1 MMVAV
6 CHFLTLVGH
15 FLIVSCGPYYHF
27 WNQNNENGPT
37 KAQLGSIAV
46 NSECCGLEYISCVNV
61 QFCLLL

>member
-1 MMVAV
+1 MSLSNFSRSLSD
-6 CHFLTLVGH
+6 CLVWA
-15 FLIVSCGPYYHF
+15 LLSF

-46 NSECCGLEYISCVNV
+46 NSEYCGLEYVIYVNV